1 MTAGACADNLA
12 NQSYS
17 KAFHVAYQLGQPVPA
32 FYRSVIQI
40 SFHLVYK
47 GKNILKSKSTQSATI
62 SLRKKKLNIYIQ
74 KILHRVN
81 SLMRTTTTEKKI
93 LM

>member
-32 FYRSVIQI
+32 FYRSVI
-40 SFHLVYK
+40 
-47 GKNILKSKSTQSATI
+47 
-62 SLRKKKLNIYIQ
+62 
-74 KILHRVN
+74 
-81 SLMRTTTTEKKI
+81 
-93 LM
+93 

>member
-40 SFHLVYK
+40 SFHFVDK
-47 GKNILKSKSTQSATI
+47 GIKYLEIEKHLECDHQSQKKTIKYLYTKNLTPS
-62 SLRKKKLNIYIQ
+62 
-74 KILHRVN
+74 
-81 SLMRTTTTEKKI
+81 
-93 LM
+93 